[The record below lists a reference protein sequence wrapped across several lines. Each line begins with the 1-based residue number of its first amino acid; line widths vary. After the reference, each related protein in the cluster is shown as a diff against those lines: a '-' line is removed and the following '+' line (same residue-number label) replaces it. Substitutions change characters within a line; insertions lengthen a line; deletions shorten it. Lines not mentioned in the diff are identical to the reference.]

1 LLARNSERVAGEVAS
16 WFGADGS
23 ELSHLGFIEVPY
35 AVPWQEA
42 GSRPERPG
50 NNLPGLILAGD
61 AVCGASIDAVMVSG
75 EEAAKKVISTRAG
88 N

>member
-1 LLARNSERVAGEVAS
+1 L
-16 WFGADGS
+16 D
-23 ELSHLGFIEVPY
+23 FIEVPY

-42 GSRPERPG
+42 GSGAGHRG
-50 NNLPGLILAGD
+50 NTPPGLILAGD